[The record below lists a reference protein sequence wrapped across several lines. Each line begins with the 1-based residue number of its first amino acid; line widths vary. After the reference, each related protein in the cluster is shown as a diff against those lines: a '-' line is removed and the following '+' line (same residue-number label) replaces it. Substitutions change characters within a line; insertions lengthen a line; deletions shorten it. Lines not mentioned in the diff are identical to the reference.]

1 MTESHD
7 PWEAA
12 RERQREEVKAIFA
25 ARTGGAVTD
34 RRREFRLSRRNTGLV
49 ALAFLALLL
58 AAGLV
63 IPNWRDSAAE
73 QRASERA
80 AQAKLAAAEG
90 ARITRLQQPRFAPGP
105 QRRPGEPALAHRARL
120 VEAGAAAITADARR
134 RMAAGDIS
142 GPVAG
147 TECTPFPSGSGRRAQ
162 ETDPAIPR
170 NRYECLAYER
180 RFPLSELEGQAR
192 TGIIGQ
198 PYWLVIDYG
207 KASLAYCLL
216 VPRAGEGGKPLAF
229 VRVEHACADPLRR

>member
-25 ARTGGAVTD
+25 ARSGGAVED
-34 RRREFRLSRRNTGLV
+34 RRREFRLSRRNTALV
-49 ALAFLALLL
+49 VLATLAVLT

-73 QRASERA
+73 QRATERA
-80 AQAKLAAAEG
+80 RLARLAAVER
-90 ARITRLQQPRFAPGP
+90 ARVTRLQKPRFASGP
-105 QRRPGEPALAHRARL
+105 HRRPGESVLAHRARL
-120 VEAGAAAITADARR
+120 VEAGTALITADARK

-147 TECTPFPSGSGRRAQ
+147 TECVPFPLNDTRR
-162 ETDPAIPR
+162 EEERDPSIAR
-170 NRYECLAYER
+170 NSYECLAYER
-180 RFPLSELEGQAR
+180 RFELSELNGKAR

-198 PYWLVIDYG
+198 RYWLVIDYAPA
-207 KASLAYCLL
+207 KLAYCL
-216 VPRAGEGGKPLAF
+216 VIPPPGEGGKALSF
-229 VRVEHACADPLRR
+229 VRVDPACTDPRRS